1 MAVMFCDTDCELW
14 YTTVKDL
21 KLGVIQMPYTIDGKE
36 YLYDFGE
43 TYDFKAFF
51 TRMREGA
58 TPITSA
64 QNEAYY
70 LKIFEPYFEK
80 GEDIL
85 YVAFS
90 EKMSSTFKNLDSAL
104 EKLTA
109 KYPKVRFERFDT
121 KNICL
126 GAGIIVEM
134 GARFF
139 NKNGGDIDA
148 TLKYLENVR
157 EHTSI
162 YFAVD
167 NLKYLARG
175 GRLSKSAATFGNLM
189 QVKPVLSVR
198 DGELY
203 VDSKQNGSK
212 KAQSYLVSKFE
223 SEYKDLDDAPVYILG
238 GDCDDIVA
246 SIAERVK
253 AIAPKANIV
262 NLPIGPVIGCH
273 CGPGTFGLIYTKK

>member
-121 KNICL
+121 QSICL

-157 EHTSI
+157 DHTSI

-175 GRLSKSAATFGNLM
+175 GRLSKSAAAFGNLM
-189 QVKPVLSVR
+189 HVKPVLSVR

-223 SEYKDLDDAPVYILG
+223 TEYKDLDDSPIYVLG
-238 GDCDDIVA
+238 ADCDDVVA

-253 AIAPKANIV
+253 AIAPNANIV
-262 NLPIGPVIGCH
+262 ILPVGPVIGCH